1 MCLITADETRRA
13 AFRSVTVLGR
23 TLYLAEDVDELLDR
37 RVVPTLRAHETD
49 LHDRL
54 SRCMQQNK
62 ERGADDAGGD

>member
-1 MCLITADETRRA
+1 MCLITAAETRRA

-49 LHDRL
+49 LHDKL
-54 SRCMQQNK
+54 SRCMEQDK
-62 ERGADDAGGD
+62 EGGRG